1 MAGFSNQEY
10 ERRVK
15 AISEEVVKKGADGA
29 LILNP
34 FNVFYMGLY
43 YHPGKRPVILYVHK
57 DKTVIAVTPSMEAHE
72 AQKIKHFNK
81 VTAYEDNYAK
91 GKDLFDNLKASIE
104 SSFKH
109 VNHVL
114 VDAIDLGGYQRLD
127 EMFNRVELY
136 DSVLPHRI
144 IKSPEEISMLK
155 KAAYY
160 SDFIVGAGK
169 AMLKPGISEIGTLH
183 RMISQTVDQMV
194 DDMGEVIDVPGG
206 PAGALVPSGIRTALP
221 HALPSARR
229 LEANEPMLLSC
240 GANVWGYR
248 VECERTFF
256 VGEPTKAWIKAFNVM
271 KTAQQMGIDLMVP
284 GAICEDI
291 DKTVSD
297 YIRGAGYGA
306 YIRHR
311 TGHGK
316 GLEEH
321 ETPYIALGDQTIIQ
335 PGMIFSSEPGIYIEG
350 FSGFRHSDIIWVS
363 EHGPQVLT
371 QYPKDLESMIV
382 KI

>member
-1 MAGFSNQEY
+1 MAGFSSNEY
-10 ERRVK
+10 LSRVK
-15 AISEEVVKKGADGA
+15 KISEEVVKKGADGA

-57 DKTVIAVTPSMEAHE
+57 DSTVIAITPAMEAHE
-72 AQKIKHFNK
+72 AQKIEHFNK
-81 VTAYEDNYAK
+81 VYAYEDNYAK
-91 GKDLFDNLKASIE
+91 GKDLFDNLKASVE
-104 SSFKH
+104 SNFKN
-109 VNHVL
+109 VKHVL
-114 VDAIDLGGYQRLD
+114 VDSIDLLVYQRLV
-127 EMFNRVELY
+127 EMFNTVELY
-136 DSVLPHRI
+136 DSVHPHRI
-144 IKSPEEISMLK
+144 IKSAEEVEMLK

-169 AMLKPGISEIGTLH
+169 KLLKPGISEIGTLY
-183 RMISQTVDQMV
+183 RMISKTVDQMV
-194 DDMGEVIDVPGG
+194 EDLGEIIDVPGG

-221 HALPSARR
+221 HALPSARK
-229 LEANEPMLLSC
+229 LEANEPMMLSC

-256 VGEPTKAWIKAFNVM
+256 VGEPDKKWMAAFNVM

-284 GAICEDI
+284 GAICEDV
-291 DKTVSD
+291 DEKVAD
-297 YIRGAGYGA
+297 YIRSEGYGE

-321 ETPYIALGDQTIIQ
+321 ETPYIASGDKTIIQ

-350 FSGFRHSDIIWVS
+350 FSGFRHSDIVWVS
-363 EHGPQVLT
+363 EDGPQVLT
-371 QYPKDLESMIV
+371 KFPKNIENMIV
-382 KI
+382 EI

>member
-1 MAGFSNQEY
+1 MSGFSSNEY
-10 ERRVK
+10 LRRVK
-15 AISEEVVKKGADGA
+15 KISEEVVKKGADGA

-57 DKTVIAVTPSMEAHE
+57 DATVIAITPAMEEHE
-72 AQKIKHFNK
+72 AQKIAHFNK
-81 VTAYEDNYAK
+81 VYAYEDNYAK
-91 GKDLFDNLKASIE
+91 GKDLFDNLKSSVE
-104 SSFKH
+104 SNFKN

-114 VDAIDLGGYQRLD
+114 VDTIDLLGYQRLV
-127 EMFNRVELY
+127 EMFKKVDLY
-136 DSVLPHRI
+136 DTVHPHRI
-144 IKSPEEISMLK
+144 IKSAEEVEMLK
-155 KAAYY
+155 KAAHY

-169 AMLKPGISEIGTLH
+169 KLLKPGISEIGTLY

-194 DDMGEVIDVPGG
+194 EDLGEIIDVPGG

-221 HALPSARR
+221 HALPSARK
-229 LEANEPMLLSC
+229 LQANEPMMLSC

-256 VGEPTKAWIKAFNVM
+256 VGEPDKKWIAAFNVM
-271 KTAQQMGIDLMVP
+271 KNAQQMGIDLMVP
-284 GAICEDI
+284 GAICEDV
-291 DKTVSD
+291 DTRVAD
-297 YIRGAGYGA
+297 YIRSEGYGE

-321 ETPYIALGDQTIIQ
+321 ETPYIATGDQTIIQ

-363 EHGPQVLT
+363 EDGPQVLT
-371 QYPKDLESMIV
+371 KFPKNIENMIV
-382 KI
+382 EI